1 MRSKNSQLSS
11 KEFNET
17 SSRLQW
23 VMIDAWAA
31 MDGIVSINLDSLL
44 CKVHHMSVGTRGQ
57 EIDSIGDCLC
67 VDKYRTIVCILWLLW
82 KMEYIARRERNASE
96 KKCVEY
102 KL

>member
-1 MRSKNSQLSS
+1 MSRSKNSQLSS

-44 CKVHHMSVGTRGQ
+44 CKVHHM
-57 EIDSIGDCLC
+57 
-67 VDKYRTIVCILWLLW
+67 
-82 KMEYIARRERNASE
+82 KMEEGGKRSIR
-96 KKCVEY
+96 
-102 KL
+102 